1 MYFYIWHTNII
12 NVAQSCQSENDL
24 VLKRM
29 KGKPVTFDHQS
40 QTGEMTYTFNQR
52 NFVGKREYLDVILVK
67 NSLLGANEALE
78 SLHLEVKRM
87 ELDLQLLPGARI
99 GPYISNNSRNRAKPT
114 S

>member
-1 MYFYIWHTNII
+1 MYFYILHTNII

-29 KGKPVTFDHQS
+29 KGKPVTFVHQS

-52 NFVGKREYLDVILVK
+52 NFVGKREYLDVILVR

-78 SLHLEVKRM
+78 SLHLEVTRM

-99 GPYISNNSRNRAKPT
+99 GPYISNNSRNRAKPI